1 MAAFLADAIVT
12 LHLCI
17 VSFCV
22 VGELAILAGAL
33 FRWRWIRNLAF
44 RLAHLGL
51 VLYVAGESILGITC
65 PLTDWEYHLRL
76 AAGQRGEQNISFVG
90 RLIRGLIFYDFPPA
104 FFTAMYVGF
113 GALVLATCVFVRPR
127 RRGGKPPA

>member
-1 MAAFLADAIVT
+1 MAAFLADAIVA

-17 VSFCV
+17 VSFCMA
-22 VGELAILAGAL
+22 GELAILAGAL

-51 VLYVAGESILGITC
+51 VLYVAGESILGVTC
-65 PLTDWEYHLRL
+65 PLTDWEYRLRL

-90 RLIRGLIFYDFPPA
+90 RLIRSLIFYDFPPA
-104 FFTAMYVGF
+104 FFTALYVGF
-113 GALVLATCVFVRPR
+113 GALVLVTCVFIRPR
-127 RRGGKPPA
+127 RRQQ